1 MFAPPAGE
9 RLRHTPAL
17 RLPVPK
23 LEELR
28 SWSFALLAAGI
39 WFEVLWRA
47 AEVAPRARLSTAMAA
62 AVGLTTQLF
71 FVAIEASLGTAAWA
85 ALGRCVRWRTLAPAL
100 LTASVAEAGAVW
112 VVSGAGGLPETM
124 RVLLAGAR
132 GALEPASESALS
144 RAFAGFGILAL
155 LRLLL
160 GTCAHADSLRACP
173 GPLLSNRRRW
183 QDAAILVIAFYAAS
197 RLAIWWGLDLLRG
210 RSFEP

>member
-1 MFAPPAGE
+1 MRP
-9 RLRHTPAL
+9 TSAL

-28 SWSFALLAAGI
+28 AWLFALFAAGI

-47 AEVAPRARLSTAMAA
+47 AEVAPPAQLTTAMAA
-62 AVGLTTQLF
+62 SVGLATQLV
-71 FVAIEASLGTAAWA
+71 FVAIEASLGSAAWA
-85 ALGRCVRWRTLAPAL
+85 ALGRRVRWRALALAL
-100 LTASVAEAGAVW
+100 LTASVAEAVAVW

-132 GALEPASESALS
+132 GALEPASESVLS

-160 GTCAHADSLRACP
+160 STCAHADSLRACP
-173 GPLLSNRRRW
+173 GPLLSNRRPW
-183 QDAAILVIAFYAAS
+183 QDAALLVIAFYAAS